1 MEGKNGNQKWKPV
14 STEWR
19 ESKYEAVGANG
30 AKVVIVKG
38 KQYDRIAKAGGK
50 NPLARLID
58 SFQVY
63 YELQRKIAELQDQV
77 SNLTLQLEETKKK
90 SQRHWDGECEARRD
104 MAFLTVRFKDREKKL
119 KELEQLGIINCFN
132 DIVVEPV
139 YGDDGKVS
147 YYKKKK

>member
-1 MEGKNGNQKWKPV
+1 MEGKNGNKWNPV
-14 STEWR
+14 TTQWR
-19 ESKYEAVGANG
+19 EEKYEAVDVNG
-30 AKVVIVKG
+30 AKVFVVKG
-38 KQYDRIAKAGGK
+38 TQYDRIAKAGGK

-63 YELQRKIAELQDQV
+63 YELQRRIQELKDQV
-77 SNLTLQLEETKKK
+77 SDLTIQLEEAKKK
-90 SQRHWDGECEARRD
+90 AQRHWDHECEARRD
-104 MAFLTVRFKDREKKL
+104 MAFMKSRLEDREKKL

-139 YGDDGKVS
+139 YGDDRKVR

>member
-1 MEGKNGNQKWKPV
+1 MEGKNGSKWNPV
-14 STEWR
+14 TTQWR
-19 ESKYEAVGANG
+19 EEKYEAVGANG

-38 KQYDRIAKAGGK
+38 QQFDKIAKLGGK

-63 YELQRKIAELQDQV
+63 YELQRRIAELQGQV
-77 SNLTLQLEETKKK
+77 TELTQQVEEANKKAKK
-90 SQRHWDGECEARRD
+90 SFAYECEARRD
-104 MAFLTVRFKDREKKL
+104 MAFMKSRLEDREKKL
-119 KELEQLGIINCFN
+119 KELEKLGIINCFN

-139 YGDDGKVS
+139 YGDDRKVL